1 MYYNK
6 EEART
11 APKVF
16 IRRKQYICLSTDRL
30 WWDLPAC
37 LAGVGTLILLI
48 WSGKV
53 MKSYI
58 YQLQTAPPSSA
69 RGQAVLNPIP
79 IWLCGPTAA
88 SEYKKSKCVP
98 KNIPRRI
105 NKTTTSPSLTAK
117 RNFEKRKTNPETT
130 LISPMNAKACG
141 WPNSN
146 EPWLLASALAG
157 RREQN
162 VNIYRRIIKLLDQQT
177 EATREQLGRECESNI

>member
-117 RNFEKRKTNPETT
+117 RNFEKRKTNPESYTNFTNECKGMWLAEFKWT
-130 LISPMNAKACG
+130 LTLSISVGRKKRTKCQYLPQDNKA
-141 WPNSN
+141 
-146 EPWLLASALAG
+146 AG
-157 RREQN
+157 PTDWSHQRTIRER
-162 VNIYRRIIKLLDQQT
+162 VW
-177 EATREQLGRECESNI
+177 E